1 MSGIRRAESL
11 GAVKVRSHV
20 EYYRVEH
27 TACPMSVS
35 LVRRLL
41 AVSWIFGS
49 LFCAPTPTAAQGRIV
64 PVPPA
69 EYAERRD
76 SLAARIGPGAV
87 FAFGAVEPIL
97 SKHGFDQLPSF
108 QYLTGFMEPDAALLL
123 ESDGTRARTTLF
135 TAPYPIRKQFYEGF
149 AEDHGALARRTGMRV
164 RDLSEFRA
172 AVDSLVAAGVAL
184 HEVRDVR
191 SNDVVRRDTLTRG
204 AVFVA
209 DLESRHPGLAV
220 GDAYRAVWQLRAR
233 KSGAEASLVRAAIAV
248 TDSAHVAAMRMIRP
262 GVHEYE
268 VQSVIESTFRRLGA
282 DGLSFGSIV
291 GSGKNSTI
299 LHYRAGD
306 REMRDGEVVVMDIG
320 AQWDGYDADIT
331 RTVPVSGRFSAE
343 SRAIYEL
350 VLAAQ
355 KAAEATVAPGRSSSE
370 ATAAAVRVRLE
381 GLARLGLIEHPDST
395 YDPLWEADCVRS
407 PGSCLQ
413 GSLFMIH
420 GIGHGIGLEVHDAA
434 AYGIA
439 GRYAEGD
446 HFTIEPGL
454 YINADAL
461 AMLPDTPK
469 NRRFLRAVQD
479 TARRYHGI
487 GVRIEDDY
495 EVTATGVNRLSTAPR
510 EVGEIEAVLS
520 ERGY

>member
-1 MSGIRRAESL
+1 MSFTFQRLIPAICVLL
-11 GAVKVRSHV
+11 G
-20 EYYRVEH
+20 
-27 TACPMSVS
+27 PQ
-35 LVRRLL
+35 
-41 AVSWIFGS
+41 FG
-49 LFCAPTPTAAQGRIV
+49 APGLGAAQGTIL
-64 PVPPA
+64 PVPPS
-69 EYAERRD
+69 EYAVRRD
-76 SLAARIGPGAV
+76 SLAARIGPSAV
-87 FAFGAVEPIL
+87 FAFGAVEPVL

-123 ESDGTRARTTLF
+123 ESDGANARTTLF

-149 AEDHGALARRTGMRV
+149 AEDHGALAHRTGMRI
-164 RDLSEFRA
+164 RDLSEFRQ
-172 AVDSLVAAGVAL
+172 AVDSLAAAGVPL

-204 AVFVA
+204 AAFVA
-209 DLESRHPGLAV
+209 GLESRYRGLAV
-220 GDAYRAVWQLRAR
+220 GDAYSAVWQLRAR
-233 KSGAEASLVRAAIAV
+233 KSQAEASLVRAAIAV
-248 TDSAHVAAMRMIRP
+248 TDSAHRAAMRAIRP
-262 GVHEYE
+262 GTHEYE
-268 VQSVIESTFRRLGA
+268 AQAIIESTFRRLGA

-291 GSGKNSTI
+291 GSGRNSTI

-306 REMRDGEVVVMDIG
+306 REMQDGEVVVMDIG

-331 RTVPVSGRFSAE
+331 RTVPVSGRFSEE

-355 KAAEATVAPGRSSSE
+355 KAAEATVAPGRPASE
-370 ATAAAVRVRLE
+370 ATAAAVQVRLE

-395 YDPLWEADCVRS
+395 YDPLWEVDCARS
-407 PGSCLQ
+407 PASCLQ

-434 AYGIA
+434 AYGIS

-461 AMLPDTPK
+461 QMLPDTPK
-469 NRRFLRAVQD
+469 NRRFVRAVGEA
-479 TARRYHGI
+479 ARRYHGI

-495 EVTATGVNRLSTAPR
+495 EVTTTGVRRLSTAPR
-510 EVGEIEAVLS
+510 EVREIERVMEADG
-520 ERGY
+520 R